1 MASIFK
7 PNGKTKYV
15 ILYHDETGRRR
26 KKTGAADK
34 QTTERIARN
43 LENRVALLKE
53 GVIDARTETQRGH
66 ESKPLSDH
74 IDAWEADMRAKGH
87 SPGYITIASN
97 RVRRLV
103 TIVLG
108 AAPDAHDVRSML
120 NAYRVESRE
129 RLSKAIGR
137 ARLSTL
143 TGEAVQSALARLR
156 AEGWSAQTCNHYRT
170 SARAFAHWCRLTGRL
185 NGDPL
190 MGVTGYNVKEDR
202 RHDRRTLSV
211 EDMRKLVQA
220 AHDGPTV
227 AKLDGPTRALCYRL
241 AAATGLRYEE
251 LSSLTPESF
260 DLGESPTVTVEAGY
274 CKNGETATQPLPP
287 DLVADLAEH
296 IARFGAGEAVF
307 KLPWQKGARLLRSDL
322 ARAGIPYRD
331 AAGLVFDFHALR
343 CQFATLADAAGVT
356 PRVVQ
361 KLMRHSTLE
370 LTARYTRP
378 RVVDLEAAASSL
390 PSLKPTAT
398 PDATSPAEPLRKAM
412 A

>member
-7 PNGKTKYV
+7 PKGKTKYV
-15 ILYHDETGRRR
+15 ILYYDETGRRR

-34 QTTERIARN
+34 QTTERIARS
-43 LENRVALLKE
+43 LESRVALLKE
-53 GVIDARTETQRGH
+53 GVIDAGTEARRDH
-66 ESKPLSDH
+66 EAKPLRDH
-74 IDAWEADMRAKGH
+74 IDAWEADMRAKGR
-87 SPGYITIASN
+87 SPDYIAIASN

-108 AAPDAHDVRSML
+108 AAPDAHDTRGML
-120 NAYRVESRE
+120 NAHRVESRA
-129 RLSKAIGR
+129 RLSKAIAR
-137 ARLSTL
+137 ARLSHL
-143 TGEAVQSALARLR
+143 TGEAVQSALGRLR
-156 AEGWSAQTCNHYRT
+156 AAGWSAQTCNHYRT

-185 NGDPL
+185 NSDPL
-190 MGVTGYNVKEDR
+190 IGVSGYNVKEDR

-211 EDMRKLVQA
+211 DEMRRLIQA
-220 AHDGPTV
+220 AHDGPVV
-227 AKLDGPTRALCYRL
+227 AKLDGATRALCYRL

-260 DLGESPTVTVEAGY
+260 NLGESPTVTVLAGY
-274 CKNGETATQPLPP
+274 CKDGETATQPLPP
-287 DLVADLAEH
+287 DLIDDLGDH
-296 IARFGAGEAVF
+296 LARFGAGEAVF
-307 KLPWQKGARLLRSDL
+307 KLPYQRGARMLRRDL
-322 ARAGIPYRD
+322 KAAGIPYRD

-378 RVVDLEAAASSL
+378 RVVDLEAAASRI

-398 PDATSPAEPLRKAM
+398 RNATQADTA
-412 A
+412 